1 MKKLIVT
8 LSTIIVLSTLTIYG
22 TKVVFSIKN
31 SIEEYVQEESKQQD
45 NLSQEDN
52 QEVNNQINEENEQ
65 QNQKDVNEQQ
75 DISITKEEQN
85 QSLNTEQTQSL
96 SEEDKELV
104 NDPDALQEKDTD
116 STEEVFKASNE
127 NQDIDLETS
136 IEASATAALALDIKN
151 PEIEIDAKSAI
162 LLDCNTGKV
171 LYYKDATKPVYPAS
185 TTKLMTVLV
194 TLDLCELEEEVTVGE
209 EIKLIASDS
218 SRAYLEEGEKLTI
231 KMLLEGAIIPS
242 GNDAAYVLA
251 TYCGRKVLNNQ
262 DATPKEAVE
271 AFVSLMNQKVIELDL
286 INTKFKNPDGYD
298 AEGQYTTAYD
308 MGLIAME
315 ALKNETICE
324 IAKQATVRNI
334 FLSGE
339 DITWKSS
346 NKLIS
351 AYSGMYYKY
360 AIGLKTGTSD
370 LAGRCIVAAAEK
382 DDNRYVCVVM
392 NSTAVGRWEDSIDL
406 LSYGIEE

>member
-1 MKKLIVT
+1 MKKFIVA

-22 TKVVFSIKN
+22 AKVVFSIKN
-31 SIEEYVQEESKQQD
+31 SIEEYVQEEDKQQD
-45 NLSQEDN
+45 NLSQQN
-52 QEVNNQINEENEQ
+52 SQVVNNKLDKEYE
-65 QNQKDVNEQQ
+65 KDNL
-75 DISITKEEQN
+75 TKEEKN
-85 QSLNTEQTQSL
+85 QSLANEEQNESL
-96 SEEDKELV
+96 NSEKSTSSAKEDNNLTNG
-104 NDPDALQEKDTD
+104 NDTLQENTTD
-116 STEEVFKASNE
+116 SNVEAFKTGNSD
-127 NQDIDLETS
+127 QDIDMETS
-136 IEASATAALALDIKN
+136 MEASATAASALDIVN

-194 TLDLCELEEEVTVGE
+194 TLDLCELDEEVTVGD

-218 SRAYLEEGEKLTI
+218 SRAYLVEGEKLTI
-231 KMLLEGAIIPS
+231 KMLLEGALIPS
-242 GNDAAYVLA
+242 GNDAAYALA
-251 TYCGRKVLNNQ
+251 TYCGRKALNNE
-262 DATPKEAVE
+262 DATPEEAVE
-271 AFVSLMNQKVIELDL
+271 AFVNLMNQKVKELGL

-298 AEGQYTTAYD
+298 AEGQHTTAYD
-308 MGLIAME
+308 MGKIAME

-324 IAKQATVRNI
+324 IAKQTTVRNI

-360 AIGLKTGTSD
+360 AIGLKTGTSE

-392 NSTAVGRWEDSIDL
+392 NSTAAGRWEDSIDL
-406 LSYGIEE
+406 LSYGIGN